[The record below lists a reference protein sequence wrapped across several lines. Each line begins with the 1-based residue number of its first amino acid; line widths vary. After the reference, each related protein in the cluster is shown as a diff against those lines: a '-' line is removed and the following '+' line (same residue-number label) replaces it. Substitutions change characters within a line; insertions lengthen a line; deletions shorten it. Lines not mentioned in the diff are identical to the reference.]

1 MSQIHSLSDDQVGQ
15 ELRKMT
21 AFIKQEAAEKARE
34 IEIKADEEF
43 AIEKSKL
50 VRQETDAIDSTYQK
64 KFKQATMSQQ
74 ITRSTMANQTRLR
87 VLSAR
92 QELLDEI
99 FAAAEKRLGEAS
111 ADEERYATVLK
122 GLILEG
128 FYAMNEPELQVRVR
142 KADYEAVRKAIE
154 AAASEYKEKTGKEVA
169 ATIDE
174 ENNVPDGSAG
184 GVVIVGGNGKID
196 INNTFEARLELLRES
211 ALPAMRKALFGE
223 NPNRKFFD

>member
-1 MSQIHSLSDDQVGQ
+1 
-15 ELRKMT
+15 MT

-50 VRQETDAIDSTYQK
+50 VRQETDTIDSTYQK

-74 ITRSTMANQTRLR
+74 ITRSTMANKTRLR

-111 ADEERYATVLK
+111 ADEERYTTVLK

-128 FYAMNEPELQVRVR
+128 FYAMNEPELQIRAR
-142 KADYEAVRKAIE
+142 KADYEVVRKAIE
-154 AAASEYKEKTGKEVA
+154 TAAAEYKEKTGKEVT

-174 ENNVPDGSAG
+174 ENDVPEGSAG